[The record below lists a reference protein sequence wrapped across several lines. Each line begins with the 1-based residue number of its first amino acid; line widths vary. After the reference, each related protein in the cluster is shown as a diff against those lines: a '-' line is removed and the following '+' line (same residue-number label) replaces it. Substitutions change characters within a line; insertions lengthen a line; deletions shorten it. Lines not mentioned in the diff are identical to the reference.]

1 MVASLPS
8 GRATP
13 AFSSLIRFHRRAF
26 GGVRGGE
33 DARSPLKHEL
43 TSATLVPQ
51 FQTIIGSLKDVKMNQ
66 GSLVAIAPCL
76 FSANAQ
82 CYWQCICFYVLHLR
96 MRRCIVQLGLCLA
109 TSLQEPA
116 ADTHL
121 STANDPVT
129 GPCFVYC
136 GELLLIPFATRSNV
150 HASYS
155 TVDGMA
161 SHLNIILCFPLTHAC
176 GISRVFFLYL

>member
-1 MVASLPS
+1 
-8 GRATP
+8 
-13 AFSSLIRFHRRAF
+13 
-26 GGVRGGE
+26 
-33 DARSPLKHEL
+33 
-43 TSATLVPQ
+43 
-51 FQTIIGSLKDVKMNQ
+51 MNQ

-82 CYWQCICFYVLHLR
+82 RYWQCICFYVLIIWHLR

-161 SHLNIILCFPLTHAC
+161 SHLNIILCFPLTHALTRAVSPSFPFVSLFPSFPPLQP
-176 GISRVFFLYL
+176 GLAPLDTNQG